1 MAGRAATPR
10 NAREAESLSTAAAPI
25 PEKIIATAIFVVL
38 TTKKKILKDIFE
50 RPAVIAINSAKPGIG
65 LEIIKPI
72 ILKFFKD
79 ASTSSKSLLLII
91 FLTIGLPAK
100 RPNIYARV
108 APKVRPIQITIDE
121 IAQPND
127 IPARV
132 LVSPFGTGKITSAV
146 KAKITNREMDNLLD
160 PAQLRAKFP

>member
-1 MAGRAATPR
+1 M
-10 NAREAESLSTAAAPI
+10 NSLSPT
-25 PEKIIATAIFVVL
+25 
-38 TTKKKILKDIFE
+38 
-50 RPAVIAINSAKPGIG
+50 
-65 LEIIKPI
+65 
-72 ILKFFKD
+72 
-79 ASTSSKSLLLII
+79 I

-121 IAQPND
+121 RAQPND

-132 LVSPFGTGKITSAV
+132 LVNPFGTGKITSAV
-146 KAKITNREMDNLLD
+146 KAKITKREMDNLLD

>member
-1 MAGRAATPR
+1 M
-10 NAREAESLSTAAAPI
+10 
-25 PEKIIATAIFVVL
+25 
-38 TTKKKILKDIFE
+38 
-50 RPAVIAINSAKPGIG
+50 
-65 LEIIKPI
+65 
-72 ILKFFKD
+72 
-79 ASTSSKSLLLII
+79 LII

-160 PAQLRAKFP
+160 PAQLRAIFP